1 MTKRYFMAIL
11 AYRLSKMF
19 ENNQSLQMVRISEQ
33 DMAGEDRNR
42 ATRFIDNSWL
52 QHLGISNV
60 TFAYYPLRAEHS
72 QKSGGSRSAAA
83 AVGGL
88 SFLD

>member
-1 MTKRYFMAIL
+1 
-11 AYRLSKMF
+11 
-19 ENNQSLQMVRISEQ
+19 MVRISEQ

-60 TFAYYPLRAEHS
+60 TFAYYPLRAEPS
-72 QKSGGSRSAAA
+72 
-83 AVGGL
+83 
-88 SFLD
+88 